1 MRRPGLV
8 LAGAA
13 IAALPFAF
21 HALILSDRAGVVAA
35 TFGWVLAVATAL
47 AFLRAGAAAGGELA
61 AVLGAIGFAWYASA
75 SGPYAVFVP
84 PLAISLLLL
93 WFFGRTLAP
102 GREPLVTAIARFV
115 RGGLDPEVERYTR
128 RVTWAWCGFFAA
140 NAAISAALAMLA
152 PLEAWS
158 LYTNVL
164 ATPLFALMFAAE
176 YGYRRRRFP
185 ALEHVPPLRL
195 FERLVKAGYFG
206 SVPPAK

>member
-13 IAALPFAF
+13 LAALPFAF
-21 HALILSDRAGVVAA
+21 HALILSDHTGAVAA
-35 TFGWVLAVATAL
+35 TVGWVLAIATAL
-47 AFLRAGAAAGGELA
+47 ACLRAGAAAGVELG
-61 AVLGAIGFAWYASA
+61 AVLGAIGLAWYASA

-84 PLAISLLLL
+84 PLAINLLLV

-115 RGGLDPEVERYTR
+115 RGRLDPEVERYTR

-140 NAAISAALAMLA
+140 NAAVSAALAALA
-152 PLEAWS
+152 PLAAWS

-164 ATPLFALMFAAE
+164 ATPLFVLMFVAE
-176 YGYRRRRFP
+176 YAYRRRRFP

-195 FERLVKAGYFG
+195 LERLMKAGYFG
-206 SVPPAK
+206 SVPRTK